1 MNFKKFNFAR
11 KRNGVIGVLNVLLGK
26 IGLKFRIKTALD
38 LRIEWIGNYVKK
50 CTNNIVYSG
59 LYKGMKIY
67 ENNFWSN
74 KDISSKLLG
83 VYELEVQEAI
93 FNSQKNIKKKNLIN
107 LGGGDGYHLVGLL
120 KSGIFENSPES

>member
-93 FNSQKNIKKKNLIN
+93 FNSQKNIKKKKF
-107 LGGGDGYHLVGLL
+107 D
-120 KSGIFENSPES
+120 KSWRW